1 MNQLAFLILPIL
13 FFLYN
18 LGETLLKLN
27 HSSFCESAGCM
38 FADNLLR
45 FDSLYLNYIGVVVS
59 ALIMIVGYLAY
70 KEKITQKFFYL
81 LVFVSL
87 LFETIM
93 LGYQYFASPVLCKFC
108 MGVYGFLW
116 AIMITSSR
124 RYALMVIPAV
134 LAIITALSFLTIPK
148 TQAYVNSDGIY
159 LIQSPTCPHCTKVKE
174 YFKIHDIAFTKLDI
188 HSPEAKNFAT
198 FMNFGTIP
206 IMIQKEGEFVTI
218 INGDEAILD
227 FFKDADTPADTP
239 QTDSSPLISID
250 GSAYS
255 EKEEGCG
262 FFSIDK
268 VEESC
273 ESER

>member
-1 MNQLAFLILPIL
+1 
-13 FFLYN
+13 
-18 LGETLLKLN
+18 
-27 HSSFCESAGCM
+27 M
-38 FADNLLR
+38 FADTLLR
-45 FDSLYLNYIGVVVS
+45 FDSLYLNYIGVAIS
-59 ALIMIVGYLAY
+59 ALIMIIGYLSY
-70 KEKITQKFFYL
+70 REKISQKIFYL

-108 MGVYGFLW
+108 LGVYGFLW
-116 AIMITSSR
+116 AIMISSSR
-124 RYALMVIPAV
+124 RYTLMVIPAV
-134 LAIITALSFLTIPK
+134 LAIFTALSFLTIPK
-148 TQAYVNSDGIY
+148 TQAFITQDGTY
-159 LIQSPTCPHCTKVKE
+159 LIQSPTCPHCLKVKN
-174 YFKIHDIAFTKLDI
+174 YFKSHDIAFTKLDI
-188 HSPEAKNFAT
+188 NSPEARNFAT
-198 FMNFGTIP
+198 YMNFGTIP

-227 FFKDADTPADTP
+227 YFKESQTALTTP
-239 QTDSSPLISID
+239 QTDTNSIISID
-250 GSAYS
+250 GSASS

>member
-1 MNQLAFLILPIL
+1 MNKLAFLLLPTL

-27 HSSFCESAGCM
+27 HSSLCESAGCM

-45 FDSLYLNYIGVVVS
+45 FDSLYLNFIGVVVS
-59 ALIMIVGYLAY
+59 ALIMIVGYMAY
-70 KEKITQKFFYL
+70 KERISQKTFYL

-93 LGYQYFASPVLCKFC
+93 LGYQYFASPMLCKFC

-124 RYALMVIPAV
+124 RYTLMVIPAV

-148 TQAYVNSDGIY
+148 TQAYVNADGLY
-159 LIQSPTCPHCTKVKE
+159 LIQSPTCPHCIKVKE
-174 YFKIHDIAFTKLDI
+174 YFKAHDIAFTKLDI

-198 FMNFGTIP
+198 YMNFGTIP

-227 FFKDADTPADTP
+227 FFQDAPAPATTVPTDT
-239 QTDSSPLISID
+239 SELINMD
-250 GSAYS
+250 GASS

>member
-1 MNQLAFLILPIL
+1 
-13 FFLYN
+13 
-18 LGETLLKLN
+18 
-27 HSSFCESAGCM
+27 M

-45 FDSLYLNYIGVVVS
+45 FDSIYLNFIGVVVS

-70 KEKITQKFFYL
+70 KERISQKTFYL

-87 LFETIM
+87 LFESIM
-93 LGYQYFASPVLCKFC
+93 LGYQYFASPLLCKFC

-116 AIMITSSR
+116 AIMITASR
-124 RYALMVIPAV
+124 RYTLMVIPAV
-134 LAIITALSFLTIPK
+134 LAILTALSLLTIPK
-148 TQAYVNSDGIY
+148 TQAFVTGDGTY
-159 LIQSPTCPHCTKVKE
+159 LIQSPTCPHCIKVKE
-174 YFKIHDIAFTKLDI
+174 YFKAHDIAFTKLDI
-188 HSPEAKNFAT
+188 HSPEARNFAT
-198 FMNFGTIP
+198 YMNFGTIP

-227 FFKDADTPADTP
+227 YFKDANTVSASTPTDT
-239 QTDSSPLISID
+239 SELINID
-250 GSAYS
+250 GATSS
-255 EKEEGCG
+255 EEEGGCG